1 MFLLAEGAGAGS
13 GRSWHRANANNVY
26 LARVLYCRLHV
37 LGSVVY
43 ALALKSARDPG
54 LLEQPRASA
63 LVALEEELEP
73 REGDLANGPALGV
86 IPLDTAG
93 SGPKPIRE
101 RHVAAAQQRGRDVDP
116 KAELPTLREVSL
128 VSTRIRRNIEEERA
142 SNRVLILTGTG
153 SRVLHSTAARN

>member
-1 MFLLAEGAGAGS
+1 MSSTGKNGTAAATEQ
-13 GRSWHRANANNVY
+13 
-26 LARVLYCRLHV
+26 
-37 LGSVVY
+37 LGSIS
-43 ALALKSARDPG
+43 LS
-54 LLEQPRASA
+54 ES
-63 LVALEEELEP
+63 EERKVESENN
-73 REGDLANGPALGV
+73 EDGENLANGPALGV